1 MKVNVMMVG
10 KLNHSLQGSK
20 VNYYQL
26 ITDYNLLQKQENRVY
41 LFEWLSPEKQTKTID
56 WSSQLS

>member
-41 LFEWLSPEKQTKTID
+41 LFE
-56 WSSQLS
+56 